1 MLDFGLSG
9 ASVSSSDEEW
19 SFGLAM
25 LVNDSADEAVVER
38 IEIERNEGIDV
49 IGLGL
54 GPHMTEE
61 IWAQV
66 VVPGT
71 VHGWPPEDVEVSS
84 VEGSVVPP
92 AGTDAAGEPDPGLRF
107 VLAGVRL
114 RAGHEHGE
122 LHGITVIYRHRGT
135 VYRQRLAEDI
145 LELRMKGLDD
155 SQL

>member
-1 MLDFGLSG
+1 MVTASRSWVAAGVTALAIVLGFAAWSGYVPGAVRSGGPLAVVDFGLSG

-25 LVNDSADEAVVER
+25 LVNEIADGAVVER

-66 VVPGT
+66 VVPGS
-71 VHGWPPEDVEVSS
+71 VHG
-84 VEGSVVPP
+84 
-92 AGTDAAGEPDPGLRF
+92 
-107 VLAGVRL
+107 
-114 RAGHEHGE
+114 
-122 LHGITVIYRHRGT
+122 
-135 VYRQRLAEDI
+135 
-145 LELRMKGLDD
+145 
-155 SQL
+155 